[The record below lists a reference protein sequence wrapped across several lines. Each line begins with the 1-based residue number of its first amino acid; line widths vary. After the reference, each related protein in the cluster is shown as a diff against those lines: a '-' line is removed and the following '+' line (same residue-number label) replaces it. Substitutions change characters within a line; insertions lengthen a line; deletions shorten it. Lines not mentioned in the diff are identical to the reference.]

1 MPGPARKAQEAI
13 ARYRLPTSR
22 REATRGVADA
32 GESIGIPDQHG
43 HAGLL
48 GIDAAALTDDLERG
62 FAFMALE
69 HLLRHTGLSQSRIG
83 DLANIPTTTMA
94 RRRRAGRF
102 SPEESDRLLRIARVV
117 ADAIRLFEG
126 DEIAARRWLDLQGA
140 ALAGRAPIDCVA
152 TEHGARLVEDLIGR
166 LEHGVFT

>member
-1 MPGPARKAQEAI
+1 MPRSVRKAQEAVVQ
-13 ARYRLPTSR
+13 YRLPKAR
-22 REATRGVADA
+22 KGADRGAPDA
-32 GESIGIPDQHG
+32 GESSAAADQHG
-43 HAGLL
+43 HARLL
-48 GIDAAALTDDLERG
+48 GIDAAALTDDLQRG
-62 FAFMALE
+62 FAFIALE
-69 HLLRHTGLSQSRIG
+69 QLMRHTGLSQARLG

-117 ADAIRLFEG
+117 ADAIQLFEG
-126 DEIAARRWLDLQGA
+126 DEAAARRWLDTPAA
-140 ALAGRAPIDCVA
+140 ALTGRAPIDCVT